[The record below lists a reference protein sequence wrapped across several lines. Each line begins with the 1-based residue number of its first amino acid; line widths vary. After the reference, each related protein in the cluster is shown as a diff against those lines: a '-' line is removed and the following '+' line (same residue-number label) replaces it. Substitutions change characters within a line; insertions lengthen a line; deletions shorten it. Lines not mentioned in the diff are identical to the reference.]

1 MKIKFYTDDGH
12 GWGAVKRSLLVEY
25 GILNKI
31 TWYSYQRGDTVYLE
45 EDCDL
50 PIFCD
55 KIKGRGMTYTFEHKH
70 TDGRHPIRNYERFSA
85 GGN

>member
-50 PIFCD
+50 PTFCD
-55 KIKGRGMTYTFEHKH
+55 TLLNRGISYTLEHHGTNGRSA
-70 TDGRHPIRNYERFSA
+70 IRSYERFSA